1 MRLKALLVL
10 SAFAVAALPAIM
22 PASAQSGYRLR
33 SCGEAKRDNQ
43 VGGAILGGLIGGVL
57 GSNVA
62 ASGHRG
68 DGTAVGAVLGGLV
81 GQGIGK
87 DSTRC
92 AEPPRDYSGRD
103 YSGYVPGTYNPNY
116 NNGAGYGDYGYG
128 SAPAGVYPYDP
139 SDSAYRSG
147 RYPDDSSQRIYRPDL
162 YPSDRST
169 YNRDDD
175 YAGSDCSEATQVTR
189 LPDGREIHRP
199 IEVCRDAYYGDWRVK
214 D

>member
-1 MRLKALLVL
+1 MRIKALLVL
-10 SAFAVAALPAIM
+10 TTLAATALPALM
-22 PASAQSGYRLR
+22 PASAQSGYRTR
-33 SCGEAKRDNQ
+33 SCGEAQRENQ

-92 AEPPRDYSGRD
+92 GQTYQPGYGSGA
-103 YSGYVPGTYNPNY
+103 GFGAVPGTYNPNY
-116 NNGAGYGDYGYG
+116 GGPRYDDYGYQP
-128 SAPAGVYPYDP
+128 APAGVYPYDAG
-139 SDSAYRSG
+139 DSAYRYSG
-147 RYPDDSSQRIYRPDL
+147 RDNSSNRYRPDL
-162 YPSDRST
+162 YPPDRSS

-175 YAGSDCSEATQVTR
+175 YAGSDCSDATQVTR
-189 LPDGREIHRP
+189 MPDGSEIHRP

>member
-1 MRLKALLVL
+1 MRLKAFLVL
-10 SAFAVAALPAIM
+10 TAFAAATIPAVM

-33 SCGEAKRDNQ
+33 SCGEGKRDNQ

-87 DSTRC
+87 DATRC
-92 AEPPRDYSGRD
+92 IEPRQRDT
-103 YSGYVPGTYNPNY
+103 SGYVPGTYNPNY
-116 NNGAGYGDYGYG
+116 NSQPGYNTYGYG
-128 SAPAGVYPYDP
+128 APPSGLYPYDP
-139 SDSAYRSG
+139 SDSGYRSG
-147 RYPDDSSQRIYRPDL
+147 AYGDDYPQHEYGSGLYR
-162 YPSDRST
+162 SDRPT
-169 YNRDDD
+169 YSRNDD
-175 YAGSDCSEATQVTR
+175 YAGSDCSQATQVTR
-189 LPDGREIHRP
+189 LPDGREIHQP
-199 IEVCRDAYYGDWRVK
+199 VEVCRDAYYGDWRVK